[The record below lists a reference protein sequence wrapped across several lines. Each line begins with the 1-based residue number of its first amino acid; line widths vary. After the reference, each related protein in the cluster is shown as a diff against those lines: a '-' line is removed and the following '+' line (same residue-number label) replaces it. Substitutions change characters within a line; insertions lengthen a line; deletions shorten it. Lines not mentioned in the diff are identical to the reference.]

1 MTGSGR
7 RTAVLVAVL
16 AVAATAGVGAE
27 ESLTD
32 AERLLAAARADGW
45 AWSWLAGLCD
55 GVGPR
60 LAGSDEL
67 DAAADYAVATFE
79 QAGFDRVW
87 TEPVAVPRWVR
98 GTESAELTAPVRQPL
113 TILGLGGSL
122 GTPPDGVEADVL
134 VVGSFDELEAR
145 AAEVRGR
152 IVVYD
157 YEWQGYGHAA
167 GFRTGGAIAA
177 ARHGAVAALVRSA
190 TGASLATPHTGVMRY
205 DDAVPRIPSAALTV
219 EDAGRIRRLVEGG
232 ATVRV
237 RLTMG
242 ARTLPDRVQSTVLAE
257 ARGTDRPDE
266 IVLLG
271 CHLDSWDVGTG
282 AHDDGAGCA
291 IVAGA
296 ARLLLADG
304 LRPRRTVR
312 VVLYASEEYG
322 ARAGEAYAE
331 AHADELGRHVAAIES
346 DSGCFAPDGFTV
358 RSEEPEVLG
367 RLVQMAA
374 PLAGL
379 GASWIRPGWAGVDI
393 GPIVERGVPGIAH
406 RTANERYF
414 DYHHSPADTLD
425 KVEPADLAANVAA
438 VAVLAH
444 AIADAAE
451 PLRPAG

>member
-1 MTGSGR
+1 MAGTGR
-7 RTAVLVAVL
+7 RVAGMVVALVL
-16 AVAATAGVGAE
+16 AATAGARAE
-27 ESLTD
+27 ET
-32 AERLLAAARADGW
+32 AAGRLLAAAQHDRWTWG
-45 AWSWLAGLCD
+45 WLAGLCD
-55 GVGPR
+55 GIGPR

-67 DAAADYAVATFE
+67 DAAAAYAVETFE
-79 QAGFDRVW
+79 EAGFDRVW

-113 TILGLGGSL
+113 TILGLGGSVA
-122 GTPPDGVEADVL
+122 TPADGVEAEVM

-145 AAEVRGR
+145 AGEARGR

-157 YEWQGYGHAA
+157 YPWQGYGHAA

-190 TGASLATPHTGVMRY
+190 TGTSLATPHTGVMRY
-205 DDAVPRIPSAALTV
+205 ADDVPRIPSAALTV

-232 ATVRV
+232 TTVRV
-237 RLTMG
+237 RLSMT
-242 ARTLPDRVQSTVLAE
+242 ARTLPDRVQPTVLAE
-257 ARGTDRPDE
+257 VRGTERPDE
-266 IVLLG
+266 IVVVA

-296 ARLLLADG
+296 ARLLLEDG

-322 ARAGEAYAE
+322 GHAGEAYAE
-331 AHADELGRHVAAIES
+331 AHADELERHVAAIES
-346 DSGCFAPDGFTV
+346 DSGCFAPDGFSV
-358 RSEEPEVLG
+358 RTDDPEVLG

-374 PLAGL
+374 PLARI
-379 GASWIRPGWAGVDI
+379 GADRIRPGWAGVDI
-393 GPIVERGVPGIAH
+393 GPIVERGVPGMAH

-414 DYHHSPADTLD
+414 DVHHSPADTLD
-425 KVEPADLAANVAA
+425 KIDPEDLAANVAA

-444 AIADAAE
+444 AIADAEE

>member
-1 MTGSGR
+1 MTGTGR
-7 RTAVLVAVL
+7 RVAGLLAVL
-16 AVAATAGVGAE
+16 ALTATAGAGAE
-27 ESLTD
+27 ETA
-32 AERLLAAARADGW
+32 AERLLAAAQDDRW
-45 AWSWLAGLCD
+45 AWRWLAGLCD
-55 GVGPR
+55 GIGPR

-67 DAAADYAVATFE
+67 DAAAEYAVATFE
-79 QAGFDRVW
+79 EAGFDRVW

-113 TILGLGGSL
+113 TILGLGGSV
-122 GTPPDGVEADVL
+122 GTPPDGVEAEAM
-134 VVGSFDELEAR
+134 VVADFDELEAR
-145 AAEVRGR
+145 AAEARGR
-152 IVVYD
+152 VVVYD
-157 YEWQGYGHAA
+157 YRWQGYGHAA
-167 GFRTGGAIAA
+167 AFRTGGAIAA

-205 DDAVPRIPSAALTV
+205 ADAVPRIPSAALTV

-237 RLTMG
+237 RLAMG

-257 ARGTDRPDE
+257 VRGTERPAE

-322 ARAGEAYAE
+322 GHAGESYAE
-331 AHADELGRHVAAIES
+331 VHDDELDRHVAAIES
-346 DSGCFAPDGFTV
+346 DSGCFAPDGFSV
-358 RSEEPEVLG
+358 RTGDPEVLG

-374 PLAGL
+374 PLAPI

-393 GPIVERGVPGIAH
+393 GPIVERGVPGMAH

-425 KVEPADLAANVAA
+425 KVDPDELAANVAA
-438 VAVLAH
+438 VAMLAH
-444 AIADAAE
+444 AIADADE
-451 PLRPAG
+451 PLRVTE